1 MSEKILLMSDIHI
14 TEAGVDIFGLNPA
27 DRFRLCLEDAI
38 EHHEDARHL
47 FLMGDLTEHG
57 YHDEYQILEEMLK
70 RQPFEFTLML
80 GNHDRR
86 SMFLKAFPNL
96 IEGFQQGSK
105 KFGKTTILYLDTLD
119 EDAKNL
125 HGGLLCQERL
135 RWLETNLSSGSTQIL
150 ILAHH
155 HMLTSGFDALD
166 EINLLNG
173 RPVAELIAASGC
185 CQMVI
190 SGHVHRTL
198 VSTFKGVTHTMI
210 KSPCHQMPMVLGSGG
225 LYPSVS
231 EPGGYGVLLLDGEI
245 PILHHVDVGLPIGGF
260 E

>member
-1 MSEKILLMSDIHI
+1 MSDKILLMSDIHI
-14 TEAGVDIFGLNPA
+14 TEPGVDIFGLNPA
-27 DRFRLCLEDAI
+27 DRFRLCLQDAV
-38 EHHEDARHL
+38 EHHADARHF

-57 YHDEYQILEEMLK
+57 HYNEYKVLEAILK
-70 RQPFEFTLML
+70 NQPFEFTLML

-86 SMFLKAFPNL
+86 SVFLKAFPNL

-105 KFGKTTILYLDTLD
+105 KFGQTKIVYLDTLD
-119 EDAKNL
+119 EHAKNS
-125 HGGLLCQERL
+125 HGGLLCKERL
-135 RWLETNLSSGSTQIL
+135 RWLEANLSSDNTQAI

-155 HMLTSGFDALD
+155 HMLTSGFNALD

-173 RPVAELIAASGC
+173 RYVAEAIAASRC

-198 VSTFKGVTHTMI
+198 VSTFRGVTHAMI
-210 KSPCHQMPMVLGSGG
+210 KSPCHQMPMVLGSGD

-260 E
+260 K

>member
-1 MSEKILLMSDIHI
+1 MSEKILLMADIHI
-14 TEAGVDIFGLNPA
+14 TEPGVNIFGLDPA
-27 DRFRLCLEDAI
+27 DRFRRCLENAI
-38 EHHEDARHL
+38 EHHADARHL

-57 YHDEYQILEEMLK
+57 KYNEYKVLEEILK
-70 RQPFEFTLML
+70 NQPFEFTLML

-96 IEGFQQGSK
+96 IEGFQQGYK
-105 KFGKTTILYLDTLD
+105 NFGQTKILYLDTLD
-119 EDAKNL
+119 EDAKNT
-125 HGGLLCQERL
+125 HSGLLCEERL
-135 RWLETNLSSGSTQIL
+135 QWLEVNLSLDNTQIL

-173 RPVAELIAASGC
+173 RHVAEVIAASGR

-190 SGHVHRTL
+190 SGHIHRKL
-198 VSTFKGVTHTMI
+198 VSAFKGVTHTVI
-210 KSPCHQMPMVLGSGG
+210 KSPCHQMPMVLGSGD

-231 EPGGYGVLLLDGEI
+231 EPGGYCVLLLYGEI
-245 PILHHVDVGLPIGGF
+245 PNLHHVDVGLPLGEF
-260 E
+260 Q